1 MPSQATRPNY
11 RHACIL
17 RRTFS
22 GMNTLWQ
29 QYVSAVLGEDNQS
42 DAAKKTRVNQTTLG
56 RWIRG
61 EVRPTN
67 AANVAAFAQD
77 YGRNV
82 LEAFVA
88 AELLRA
94 GVDTRVTQELMRHVS
109 MATTQRYLHVDDDQR
124 RAAIRLLPDLAAYTI
139 AAAIASSSS
148 LPTTA

>member
-1 MPSQATRPNY
+1 
-11 RHACIL
+11 
-17 RRTFS
+17 
-22 GMNTLWQ
+22 MNTLWQ

-88 AELLRA
+88 AELLDEASASKGLSDLDRA
-94 GVDTRVTQELMRHVS
+94 FLRKMRRRVSSGADAVVTRAARKDTRKRQS
-109 MATTQRYLHVDDDQR
+109 
-124 RAAIRLLPDLAAYTI
+124 
-139 AAAIASSSS
+139 
-148 LPTTA
+148 